1 MTCTA
6 DAASARRRRWWQ
18 PLAGAALAL
27 LAAGPAV
34 ADGPAVDAVRAKAR
48 AALARR
54 DPISAEVALREA
66 LRQGAPAD
74 ALRADL
80 AAALLARSARSDA
93 HALLDGAVGFTP
105 ETAALGWRMR
115 GELALAEGRLPQA
128 GQAFDQ
134 ALRVAPGDADLW
146 VAIARLRFAGGE
158 QAQAVDAAARA
169 VALGPQSARALALRG
184 MLVREQFGLRAAL
197 PWFEQGLKIH
207 PQDPDLLA
215 EYAAT
220 LGDMGQARAMLVV
233 VRKLAEVDPGNVRA
247 LYFQAVLAARA
258 GRTDLART
266 ILQRTGTAL
275 RDVPAAMLLGGVL
288 EYRAGNLSVA
298 AGLIGRLVRM
308 QPDNLMAQQLLAR
321 IIAREGDLRQVAAR
335 WDGVARQPFAPPY
348 LQTVVARAW
357 QKLGQAERARELN
370 DLAQARGGRLFTA
383 IPPDLPL
390 GALALR
396 YQDGPN
402 FAAVAVPYVRGL
414 LAARQF
420 DQART
425 VADRLRA
432 ANPGASDAWLL
443 AGDARMMAGDSRGAL
458 ESYDAAAAIRFNE
471 PVLRRMDAALR
482 AVGRARDA
490 DAMTARYLAQ
500 NPASLVAMRLLAA
513 AWAQE
518 GREAEATAMAQAL
531 KARDQAL

>member
-1 MTCTA
+1 MGN
-6 DAASARRRRWWQ
+6 RRRALLVS
-18 PLAGAALAL
+18 LAATLLALAPVGQ
-27 LAAGPAV
+27 AA
-34 ADGPAVDAVRAKAR
+34 ADGPPLDAVRAKAR

-66 LRQGAPAD
+66 MRQGAPAD

-80 AAALLARSARSDA
+80 AAALLARGALADA
-93 HALLDGAVGFTP
+93 HTVLDGAAQFTP
-105 ETAALGWRMR
+105 DTAALGWRMR
-115 GELALAEGRLPQA
+115 GQLALAEGRLPAA

-134 ALRVAPGDADLW
+134 ALRLTPDDADLW

-158 QAQAVDAAARA
+158 QAQSVQAAARA
-169 VALGPQSARALALRG
+169 VALDPRNARALALRG

-207 PQDPDLLA
+207 PQDPDLLT

-233 VRKLAEVDPGNVRA
+233 VRKLAEVDPGNPRT

-258 GRTDLART
+258 GKTELART
-266 ILQRTGTAL
+266 LLQRTGTAL
-275 RDVPAAMLLGGVL
+275 RDMPAAMLLGGVL
-288 EYRAGNLSVA
+288 EYRAGNYSVS
-298 AGLIGRLVRM
+298 AGLLARLVRL
-308 QPDNLMAQQLLAR
+308 QPANLQAQQLLAR
-321 IIAREGDLRQVAAR
+321 AIAREGDLRQVAWR
-335 WDGVARQPFAPPY
+335 WDSVARQPFATPY
-348 LQTVVARAW
+348 LQATVARAW
-357 QKLGQAERARELN
+357 QGLRQPQRAK
-370 DLAQARGGRLFTA
+370 DLATVAARMGNTRPFTA

-402 FAAVAVPYVRGL
+402 FADVAVPYVRGL

-420 DQART
+420 DQARAI
-425 VADRLRA
+425 ADRLRA
-432 ANPGASDAWLL
+432 ANPGAAEAWLL
-443 AGDARMMAGDSRGAL
+443 AGDARMITNDARGAL
-458 ESYDAAAAIRFNE
+458 ASYDAAAAIRFNE

-482 AVGRARDA
+482 AAGRAKDA

-500 NPASLVAMRLLAA
+500 NPESLLAMRLLVV
-513 AWAQE
+513 AWAGE
-518 GREAEATAMAQAL
+518 GRQTEAQAMARAL
-531 KARDQAL
+531 AARGQVL

>member
-1 MTCTA
+1 MG
-6 DAASARRRRWWQ
+6 DRAR
-18 PLAGAALAL
+18 AL
-27 LAAGPAV
+27 LAPLLGLLLALVPVGQAV
-34 ADGPAVDAVRAKAR
+34 ADGPPLDAVRAKAR

-66 LRQGAPAD
+66 LRHGAPAD

-80 AAALLARSARSDA
+80 AAALLARGARGDA
-93 HALLDGAVGFTP
+93 HLLLDGGAAFTP
-105 ETAALGWRMR
+105 DTAALGWRMR
-115 GELALAEGRLPQA
+115 GELALADGRLPDA
-128 GQAFDQ
+128 GKAFDQ
-134 ALRVAPGDADLW
+134 ALRLAPADADLW
-146 VAIARLRFAGGE
+146 VSIARVRFAGGE
-158 QAQAVDAAARA
+158 QAQAVEAATRA
-169 VALGPQSARALALRG
+169 VALAPQNPHALVLRG

-197 PWFEQGLKIH
+197 PWFEQGLAIR

-247 LYFQAVLAARA
+247 LYFQAVIAARA
-258 GRTDLART
+258 GQTDLARS

-275 RDVPAAMLLGGVL
+275 RDMPAAMLLGGVL
-288 EYRAGNLSVA
+288 EFRAGNFSVA
-298 AGLIGRLVRM
+298 SGLLARLVRL
-308 QPDNLMAQQLLAR
+308 QPDNLQAQQLLAR
-321 IIAREGDLRQVAAR
+321 AIAREGDVRQVAWR

-348 LQTVVARAW
+348 LQAVVARAW
-357 QKLGQAERARELN
+357 QRLGQPRRAQGL
-370 DLAQARGGRLFTA
+370 LAPEAKLRPFVA

-402 FAAVAVPYVRGL
+402 FAVLAVPYARGL

-420 DQART
+420 DQARD

-432 ANPGASDAWLL
+432 ANPGAAEAWLL
-443 AGDARMMAGDSRGAL
+443 AGDTRMMAGDARGAL
-458 ESYDAAAAIRFNE
+458 TQYENAAAIRFNE

-482 AVGRARDA
+482 AAGRGRDA
-490 DAMTARYLAQ
+490 DAMTARYLVQ
-500 NPASLVAMRLLAA
+500 NPASLTAMRLLAT
-513 AWAQE
+513 AWADE
-518 GREAEATAMAQAL
+518 GRQAEAQAMAQAL
-531 KARDQAL
+531 RARDQVL